1 MMLSRTCDRVEGG
14 GGTVAASS
22 SGGGGGI
29 ISMEAVC

>member
-1 MMLSRTCDRVEGG
+1 MLSRTCDRVEGG